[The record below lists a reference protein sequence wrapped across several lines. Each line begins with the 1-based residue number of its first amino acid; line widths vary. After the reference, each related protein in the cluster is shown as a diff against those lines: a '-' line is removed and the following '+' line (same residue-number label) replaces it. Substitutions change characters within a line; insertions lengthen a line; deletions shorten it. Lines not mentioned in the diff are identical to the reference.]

1 MSLTFTIVTPSL
13 NQGSFLNEALFSVK
27 RQFCDKV
34 EHLVID
40 GGSTDDT
47 VGILRRRSME
57 QGWAHLSWTSEP
69 DDGQSHALNKGFAR
83 AQGDIVGWLNSD
95 DRYRPGSFE
104 YVRRVFASNPEVD
117 VIYGDYT
124 WIDEEG
130 GTLRIKREIGFS
142 RFVLFYH
149 RVLYI
154 PTTTTFLRRRIFEDG
169 NWLDESLHYA
179 MDYEFFLRLAS
190 RGYTFLHVPAL
201 LGDFRFQR
209 SSKTCRAAK
218 QQLEERDKILRYH
231 SRVLRQLSSPLA
243 RRASLVCLRSCAAA
257 RRYLEKL
264 IRGYYFDQIRS
275 TASKL
280 RIDGIYSPLSS

>member
-13 NQGSFLNEALFSVK
+13 NQGSFLSDALFSVK
-27 RQFCDKV
+27 RQSCDKV
-34 EHLVID
+34 EHLVVD

-47 VGILRRRSME
+47 VGILRRQSMQ
-57 QGWAHLSWTSEP
+57 QGWTHLSWTSEP
-69 DDGQSHALNKGFAR
+69 DNGQSHALNKGFAR

-95 DRYRPGSFE
+95 DRYRHGSFE

-117 VIYGDYT
+117 VVYGDYT

-130 GTLRIKREIGFS
+130 STLRIKREIDFS
-142 RFVLFYH
+142 QFVLFYH

-154 PTTTTFLRRRIFEDG
+154 PTTATFLRRRIFEDG

-209 SSKTCRAAK
+209 SSKTCCAAK
-218 QQLEERDKILRYH
+218 QQLEERDKILLYH

-243 RRASLVCLRSCAAA
+243 RRASLACLRSCAAA
-257 RRYLEKL
+257 RRYSEKL
-264 IRGYYFDQIRS
+264 IRGYYFDQIGS
-275 TASKL
+275 TASKF
-280 RIDGIYSPLSS
+280 RIDTTHSPLS

>member
-13 NQGSFLNEALFSVK
+13 NQGAFLEEALFSVK
-27 RQFCDKV
+27 RQSYEKV

-47 VGILRRRSME
+47 VRILRRRSME
-57 QGWAHLSWTSEP
+57 AEWAHLSWTSEP
-69 DDGQSHALNKGFAR
+69 DNGQSHALNKGFAR

-104 YVRRVFASNPEVD
+104 YVRRVFASRQDVD

-130 GTLRIKREIGFS
+130 ATRQIRREIDFS
-142 RFVLFYH
+142 WFVLLYH

-154 PTTTTFLRRRIFEDG
+154 PTTATFLRRRVFEDG

-190 RGYTFLHVPAL
+190 RGYVFLHVPAL

-209 SSKTCRAAK
+209 SSKTCCAAK
-218 QQLEERDKILRYH
+218 QQLAEMDRVLPHH
-231 SRVLRQLSSPLA
+231 SRVLRRLSSPIA
-243 RRASLVCLRSCAAA
+243 RQASLICLRSWAAA
-257 RRYLEKL
+257 RRYSEKL
-264 IRGYYFDQIRS
+264 VRGYYFDQLWGATPNSRIM
-275 TASKL
+275 SK
-280 RIDGIYSPLSS
+280 YSSPYS